1 MAIQPLPV
9 KLHPHFFKGKKQTN
23 NNSIFKQDL
32 YPSSQDVH
40 FVKWNTTAIILAQQT
55 AFSISWCKPPLLE
68 KKSTACLSSLVLSPV
83 IANTP
88 LKKTKNRQ
96 TKEAPCNL
104 YLHSG
109 VWAERMMLAAEQ
121 LPHHTLI
128 TTPPQ
133 TPQTQEATLTECSAF
148 SDIWDCFGEQ
158 KYKWLIVLLQ
168 H

>member
-1 MAIQPLPV
+1 MDIQPLPV
-9 KLHPHFFKGKKQTN
+9 KLNPHFFKGKKN

-32 YPSSQDVH
+32 YPSPQDVH

-83 IANTP
+83 IANMP

-109 VWAERMMLAAEQ
+109 VWAERMMLVAEE
-121 LPHHTLI
+121 LPHRTLKKQPLLKAVHSVTFGI
-128 TTPPQ
+128 AL
-133 TPQTQEATLTECSAF
+133 ESKNA
-148 SDIWDCFGEQ
+148 SD
-158 KYKWLIVLLQ
+158 WLFYYSIRS
-168 H
+168 HRKMH